1 MRVEGSQMR
10 TLLREQID
18 GSLLRLSVD
27 AHVGDVVE
35 PDLCGSLDRAEVSQ
49 LEPTQEIL
57 FDVANTGLHTALLI
71 AAGDIAGRDGKAEML
86 GKVQIS
92 AD

>member
-27 AHVGDVVE
+27 AHVGDGVE

-71 AAGDIAGRDGKAEML
+71 AAGDIAGRDGKAE
-86 GKVQIS
+86 IS
-92 AD
+92 AN